1 MRKGVPSVNK
11 TELVK
16 ELAKSTDLSQAKAAD
31 VVDAL
36 FDAEKGLIANQLKN
50 GDKLVIPGFGSFFA
64 RKREER
70 EARNPAT
77 GKTIKVPAK
86 NYPVFKPGKTLKD
99 HCEK

>member
-1 MRKGVPSVNK
+1 MNK

-16 ELAKSTDLSQAKAAD
+16 ALAKHTELSQAKASE

-36 FDAEKGLIANQLKN
+36 FDAEKGLIASQLKA
-50 GDKLVIPGFGSFFA
+50 GEKIVIPGFGSFFS
-64 RKREER
+64 RKREAR

-77 GKTIKVPAK
+77 GKTIKVEAK

-99 HCEK
+99 FTEK